1 MSEQRPPGDR
11 RDESVRDG
19 GRESAPSAVGGG
31 DDTDPAVGGG
41 DDTDPAVTG
50 AATADRDSRPT
61 ARDPPSGIDGGERD
75 AAAGDGADERGAGP
89 LATAVEDATTVEP
102 WTPASPT
109 GHEAA
114 SVRRHLR
121 RDESLQAVDAA
132 RLLGDGGGRAAV
144 GLSDDRLLAV
154 TDDGLLSVG
163 LDRLAAVRSSVDS
176 TLGLRGRDARLLG
189 GVGYLCSVVAFLGVL
204 GTAAEPLTPSLALA
218 AVGGAL
224 AADHVRREGV
234 APDGR
239 TLTDRLRR
247 FDPLDTLADALGG
260 LERRVRGS
268 AGDDPLGRWGAAA
281 LAVGPFATLVALEG
295 SVLPPLFALATVACF
310 GLVVYAVRNGDEFDG
325 TEVVR
330 RRRRTVTATF
340 DDGSALALRTHPES
354 PLDREL
360 AARVGE
366 LSRRPV
372 SGEDD

>member
-19 GRESAPSAVGGG
+19 RGESTPSA
-31 DDTDPAVGGG
+31 AGGG
-41 DDTDPAVTG
+41 DDTDPAVTET
-50 AATADRDSRPT
+50 ATADRDSRPT
-61 ARDPPSGIDGGERD
+61 ARDSPSEIGGGERD

-102 WTPASPT
+102 WTPSSPT
-109 GHEAA
+109 GHETA

-163 LDRLAAVRSSVDS
+163 LDRLSAVRSSVDS

-189 GVGYLCSVVAFLGVL
+189 GAGYLCSVVAFLGVL
-204 GTAAEPLTPSLALA
+204 GTAADPLTPSLALA

-234 APDGR
+234 APNGR
-239 TLTDRLRR
+239 TVTDRLRR
-247 FDPLDTLADALGG
+247 FGPLASLADALDG

-268 AGDDPLGRWGAAA
+268 SGADPLGRWGAAA

-295 SVLPPLFALATVACF
+295 TVLPPLFALATVASF
-310 GLVVYAVRNGDEFDG
+310 ALVVYAVRNGDEFDG

-340 DDGSALALRTHPES
+340 DDGTVLALRTHPDS

-366 LSRRPV
+366 SSRRPV
-372 SGEDD
+372 SGGDD